1 LGQDGFADFVEFF
14 FQFRVHARYDRT
26 THMTSA
32 STTDITPR
40 EHIHFVTGRL
50 AEHAVRAIVEQ
61 VASAVG
67 FSYSIDVLPI
77 TVAAL
82 MTPKWLLR
90 HIVVPPNATR
100 VIVPGYMKEGTAE
113 VAQQLNLRVDSG
125 PRDIRDLPDFF
136 GKKRQFDQSLN
147 DYRIEIIAE
156 INHAPRMAID
166 DLIQIAQ
173 QLRNDGADVID
184 IGCDPGYRWT
194 QVGEVVRRL
203 RELGLRVSID
213 SFDINEVSDACAAG
227 SELVLSV
234 NSNNMHAAVDWG
246 REVVVIPD
254 TPGDKKNFQKTIDFL
269 STRSVPI
276 RIDPILEP
284 IGCGFAQSLNRYIA
298 CREQYPD
305 AAMMMGIGNIT
316 ELTDADSGAI
326 NVVLLGFCEELQ
338 INSVLTTQVINWSR
352 TSVRECDLARRLVHY
367 AVRNRIPPKHIQSQL
382 VVLRDELAQTI
393 RDHNLR
399 IFAQDDLIHLV
410 STGLNLSG
418 SDPFEVMQQ
427 LLASHLG
434 PTIDA
439 SHAFYLGFELS
450 KAATALTLAK
460 QYEQDEAL
468 DWGFLTRHEKHQ
480 RLPRGRQ

>member
-1 LGQDGFADFVEFF
+1 
-14 FQFRVHARYDRT
+14 
-26 THMTSA
+26 MTSTA
-32 STTDITPR
+32 IDPNTSHER
-40 EHIHFVTGRL
+40 IHFVTGRL

-67 FSYSIDVLPI
+67 FKFTIDVLPI

-90 HIVVPPNATR
+90 HVAVPPDTTR
-100 VIVPGYMKEGTAE
+100 VIVPGYLKEGVE
-113 VAQQLNLRVDSG
+113 ELSQQLNVRVESG
-125 PRDIRDLPDFF
+125 PRDIRDLPEFF
-136 GKKRQFDQSLN
+136 GEKRRCDATLN
-147 DYRIEIIAE
+147 DYRTEIIAE
-156 INHAPRMAID
+156 VNHAPRMAID
-166 DLIQIAQ
+166 DLLIVAQ
-173 QLRNDGADVID
+173 QLQSDGADVID
-184 IGCDPGYRWT
+184 IGCDPGYQWL

-203 RELGLRVSID
+203 IDLGLRVSID
-213 SFDINEVSDACAAG
+213 SFDGTEVSEACAAG
-227 SELVLSV
+227 AELVLSV
-234 NSNNMHAAVDWG
+234 NSHNMRAAVDWG

-254 TPGDKKNFQKTIDFL
+254 TPDDEKFFPKTIDFL
-269 STRSVPI
+269 STRGVPF

-284 IGCGFAQSLNRYIA
+284 IGCGFALSLKRYIA

-316 ELTDADSGAI
+316 ELTDADSAAI
-326 NVVLLGFCEELQ
+326 NVVLLGFCEELR
-338 INSVLTTQVINWSR
+338 IHSVLTTQVINWARS
-352 TSVRECDLARRLVHY
+352 SVRECDLARRLVHY

-382 VVLRDELAQTI
+382 VVLRDEKLKQFPTEIFAELARTI

-399 IFAQDDLIHLV
+399 IYAQNGLIHLV
-410 STGLNLSG
+410 SAGLNLSG
-418 SDPFEVMQQ
+418 SDPFEIMQQ
-427 LLASHLG
+427 VLASHLG

-450 KAATALTLAK
+450 KAATALTLGK

-468 DWGFLTRHEKHQ
+468 NWGLLTQNEKHH

>member
-1 LGQDGFADFVEFF
+1 
-14 FQFRVHARYDRT
+14 
-26 THMTSA
+26 MTSV
-32 STTDITPR
+32 STADNLVQ

-50 AEHAVRAIVEQ
+50 AEHAVRAIVEE
-61 VASAVG
+61 VASVAG
-67 FSYSIDVLPI
+67 FKYSIDVLPI

-90 HIVVPPNATR
+90 HIVVPANATR
-100 VIVPGYMKEGTAE
+100 VIVPGYLQEGVE
-113 VAQQLNLRVDSG
+113 GLAQQLRIRVDSG
-125 PRDIRDLPDFF
+125 PRDIRDLPEFF
-136 GKKRQFDQSLN
+136 GKKRQFDETLN

-156 INHAPRMAID
+156 INHAPRMAMD
-166 DLIQIAQ
+166 DFVRLAQ
-173 QLRNDGADVID
+173 QLHNDGADVID

-194 QVGEVVRRL
+194 QVGEAVRRL

-213 SFDINEVSDACAAG
+213 SFDVDEVQDACSAG

-234 NSNNMHAAVDWG
+234 NSHNMHAAVDWG
-246 REVVVIPD
+246 CEVVVIPD
-254 TPGDKKNFQKTIDFL
+254 TPADKKYFEKTIFFL
-269 STRSVPI
+269 SSQGVPI

-284 IGCGFAQSLNRYIA
+284 IGCGFAQSLMRYLA
-298 CREQYPD
+298 YREQYPE
-305 AAMMMGIGNIT
+305 ASMMMGIGNIT
-316 ELTDADSGAI
+316 ELTDADSAAI

-382 VVLRDELAQTI
+382 VMLRDEKLKRFPNEMFVELARTI

-410 STGLNLSG
+410 SSGLNLSG

-450 KAATALTLAK
+450 KAATALTLGK
-460 QYEQDEAL
+460 QYEQDQAL
-468 DWGFLTRHEKHQ
+468 DWGFLTRHEQHH
-480 RLPRGRQ
+480 RLPRGRS

>member
-1 LGQDGFADFVEFF
+1 
-14 FQFRVHARYDRT
+14 
-26 THMTSA
+26 MTSVTTANNA
-32 STTDITPR
+32 SR

-50 AEHAVRAIVEQ
+50 AEHAVRSIVEQ

-90 HIVVPPNATR
+90 HIAVPANATR
-100 VIVPGYMKEGTAE
+100 VIVPGYLKEGTKEIAL
-113 VAQQLNLRVDSG
+113 QLNMKVDSG

-136 GKKRQFDQSLN
+136 GKQRQFDETLN

-156 INHAPRMAID
+156 INHAPRMAMEDIVG
-166 DLIQIAQ
+166 LAQ
-173 QLRNDGADVID
+173 QSRSDGADVID
-184 IGCDPGYRWT
+184 IGCNPGNRWM
-194 QVGEVVRRL
+194 QVGEAVKRL
-203 RELGLRVSID
+203 CDIGLRVSID
-213 SFDINEVSDACAAG
+213 SFDVSEVIDACAAG

-234 NSNNMHAAVDWG
+234 NSHNMHAACDWG
-246 REVVVIPD
+246 REVVAIPD
-254 TPGDKKNFQKTIDFL
+254 TPDDKKNFQKTIDFL
-269 STRSVPI
+269 STHGVPF

-284 IGCGFAQSLNRYIA
+284 IGCGFAQSLMRYVA
-298 CREQYPD
+298 YREQYPD
-305 AAMMMGIGNIT
+305 VSMMMGIGNIT
-316 ELTDADSGAI
+316 ELTDADSAAI

-338 INSVLTTQVINWSR
+338 INSVLTTQVINWARS
-352 TSVRECDLARRLVHY
+352 SVRECDLARRMVHY

-382 VVLRDELAQTI
+382 VLLRDEKLKRFPNEMFSELSRTI

-410 STGLNLSG
+410 SAGLNLSG
-418 SDPFEVMQQ
+418 SDPFDVMQQ

-450 KAATALTLAK
+450 KAATAVTLGK
-460 QYEQDEAL
+460 QYEQDESL
-468 DWGFLTRHEKHQ
+468 DWGFLTRPEKQH
-480 RLPRGRQ
+480 RLRRTRPQSP

>member
-1 LGQDGFADFVEFF
+1 
-14 FQFRVHARYDRT
+14 
-26 THMTSA
+26 MTSA
-32 STTDITPR
+32 PTADNTPR

-61 VASAVG
+61 VAIEVG

-82 MTPKWLLR
+82 MTPKWFLR
-90 HIVVPPNATR
+90 HVAVPPNATR
-100 VIVPGYMKEGTAE
+100 VIVPGYLKEGTQE
-113 VAQQLNLRVDSG
+113 ISEQLNLRVDSG

-136 GKKRQFDQSLN
+136 GKKRQFDESLN

-156 INHAPRMAID
+156 INHAPRMTMD
-166 DLIQIAQ
+166 ELVTVAQ
-173 QLRNDGADVID
+173 QLQSDGADVID
-184 IGCDPGYRWT
+184 IGCDPGSRWM
-194 QVGEVVRRL
+194 QVGDVVRRL
-203 RELGLRVSID
+203 QDMGLRVSID
-213 SFDINEVSDACAAG
+213 SFDVHEVSDACAAG

-234 NSNNMHAAVDWG
+234 NSHNMHAAVDWG
-246 REVVVIPD
+246 REVVAIPD
-254 TPGDKKNFQKTIDFL
+254 TPDDKKYFQKTIDFL
-269 STRSVPI
+269 STHGVPF

-284 IGCGFAQSLNRYIA
+284 IGCGFAQSLMRYIV

-305 AAMMMGIGNIT
+305 VSMMMGIGNIT
-316 ELTDADSGAI
+316 ELTDADSAAI
-326 NVVLLGFCEELQ
+326 NVVLLGFCAELQ
-338 INSVLTTQVINWSR
+338 INSVLTTQVINWAQS
-352 TSVRECDLARRLVHY
+352 SVRECDLARRMVHY

-382 VVLRDELAQTI
+382 VLLRDEKLKRFPSEMFDGLSRTI

-399 IFAQDDLIHLV
+399 IFAQDNLIHLV
-410 STGLNLSG
+410 SAGLNLSG

-450 KAATALTLAK
+450 KAATALSLGK

-468 DWGFLTRHEKHQ
+468 NWGFLTRHEKHH

>member
-1 LGQDGFADFVEFF
+1 
-14 FQFRVHARYDRT
+14 
-26 THMTSA
+26 MTSA
-32 STTDITPR
+32 STTDNSSR

-61 VASAVG
+61 VASGVG

-90 HIVVPPNATR
+90 HVAVPSNATR
-100 VIVPGYMKEGTAE
+100 VIVPGYLNEGIDE
-113 VAQQLNLRVDSG
+113 ISHQLHVRVESG
-125 PRDIRDLPDFF
+125 PRDIRDLPEFF
-136 GKKRQFDQSLN
+136 GKKRQFDASMN

-156 INHAPRMAID
+156 INHAPRMAIEELVD
-166 DLIQIAQ
+166 VAKR
-173 QLRNDGADVID
+173 LRNDGADVID
-184 IGCDPGYRWT
+184 IGCDPGNRWM
-194 QVGEVVRRL
+194 QVGEVVKRL
-203 RELGLRVSID
+203 RELELRVSID
-213 SFDINEVSDACAAG
+213 SFDANEVSDACAAG

-234 NSNNMHAAVDWG
+234 NSHNMHAAVDWG

-254 TPGDKKNFQKTIDFL
+254 TPDDKKNFEKTIDFL
-269 STRSVPI
+269 STHGVPI
-276 RIDPILEP
+276 RLDPILEP
-284 IGCGFAQSLNRYIA
+284 IGCGFAQSLMRYVA

-305 AAMMMGIGNIT
+305 ASMMMGIGNIT
-316 ELTDADSGAI
+316 ELTDADSAAI

-382 VVLRDELAQTI
+382 VLLRDEKLKQFPREMFEELSKTI
-393 RDHNLR
+393 RDNNMR
-399 IFAQDDLIHLV
+399 IFAQDGLIHLV
-410 STGLNLSG
+410 SAGLNVSG
-418 SDPFEVMQQ
+418 NDPFEVMQQ

-434 PTIDA
+434 PAIDA

-450 KAATALTLAK
+450 KAATALALGK
-460 QYEQDEAL
+460 QYEQDVAL
-468 DWGFLTRHEKHQ
+468 DWGFLTQHEKHH

>member
-1 LGQDGFADFVEFF
+1 M
-14 FQFRVHARYDRT
+14 HARYDRST
-26 THMTSA
+26 QMTLD
-32 STTDITPR
+32 STADNPSR

-50 AEHAVRAIVEQ
+50 AQHAVRSIVEQ
-61 VASAVG
+61 VASDVG
-67 FSYSIDVLPI
+67 YSYSIDVLPI

-90 HIVVPPNATR
+90 HIVLPPNTTR
-100 VIVPGYMKEGTAE
+100 VIVPGYLKDGVEE
-113 VAQQLNLRVDSG
+113 ISRQLNVRVDSG
-125 PRDIRDLPDFF
+125 PRDIRDLPEFF
-136 GKKRQFDQSLN
+136 GKKRRIMETLDNYS
-147 DYRIEIIAE
+147 IEIIAE
-156 INHAPRMAID
+156 INHAPRLDID
-166 DLIQIAQ
+166 ELVNVAQ
-173 QLRNDGADVID
+173 QLKSDGANVID

-194 QVGEVVRRL
+194 KVGEVVRRL
-203 RELGLRVSID
+203 CDLGLRVSID
-213 SFDINEVSDACAAG
+213 SFDVNEVSEACKAG

-234 NSNNMHAAVDWG
+234 NSHNMHAAVDWG

-254 TPGDKKNFQKTIDFL
+254 TSDDKKFFEKTIDFL
-269 STRSVPI
+269 STQGVPI
-276 RIDPILEP
+276 RIDPILDP
-284 IGCGFAQSLNRYIA
+284 IGCGFAQSLTRYVSV
-298 CREQYPD
+298 RELYPD

-316 ELTDADSGAI
+316 ELTDADSAAI

-338 INSVLTTQVINWSR
+338 INSVLTTQVINWAR

-382 VVLRDELAQTI
+382 VMLRDEKLKRFPTDMFIELASTI

-399 IFAQDDLIHLV
+399 IFAQDGCIHLI
-410 STGLNLSG
+410 SAGLNLRG
-418 SDPFEVMQQ
+418 TDPFEVMQQ

-450 KAATALTLAK
+450 KAATALTLGK

-468 DWGFLTRHEKHQ
+468 DWGFLTKAEKHH
-480 RLPRGRQ
+480 RLPRGGGQ

>member
-1 LGQDGFADFVEFF
+1 
-14 FQFRVHARYDRT
+14 
-26 THMTSA
+26 MTSI
-32 STTDITPR
+32 STADNLVQ

-50 AEHAVRAIVEQ
+50 AEHAVRAIVEE
-61 VASAVG
+61 VASVAG
-67 FSYSIDVLPI
+67 FKYSIDVLPI

-90 HIVVPPNATR
+90 HIVVPANATR
-100 VIVPGYMKEGTAE
+100 VIVPGYLQEGVE
-113 VAQQLNLRVDSG
+113 GLAQQLRIRVDSG
-125 PRDIRDLPDFF
+125 PRDIRDLPEFF
-136 GKKRQFDQSLN
+136 GKKRQFDETLN

-156 INHAPRMAID
+156 INHAPRMAMD
-166 DLIQIAQ
+166 DFVKLAQ
-173 QLRNDGADVID
+173 QLHNDGADVID

-194 QVGEVVRRL
+194 QVGEAVRRL

-213 SFDINEVSDACAAG
+213 SFDVDEVQDACSAG

-234 NSNNMHAAVDWG
+234 NSHNMHAAVDWG
-246 REVVVIPD
+246 CEVVVIPD
-254 TPGDKKNFQKTIDFL
+254 TPADKKNFEKTIFFL
-269 STRSVPI
+269 SSQGVPI

-284 IGCGFAQSLNRYIA
+284 IGCGFAQSLMRYLA
-298 CREQYPD
+298 YREQYPE
-305 AAMMMGIGNIT
+305 ASMMMGIGNIT
-316 ELTDADSGAI
+316 ELTDADSAAI

-382 VVLRDELAQTI
+382 VMLRDEKLKRFPNELFVELARTI

-399 IFAQDDLIHLV
+399 IFAQDDRIHLV
-410 STGLNLSG
+410 SSGLNLSG

-450 KAATALTLAK
+450 KAATALTLGK
-460 QYEQDEAL
+460 QYEQDQAL
-468 DWGFLTRHEKHQ
+468 DWGFLTRHEQHH
-480 RLPRGRQ
+480 RLPRGRS

>member
-1 LGQDGFADFVEFF
+1 
-14 FQFRVHARYDRT
+14 
-26 THMTSA
+26 MTSA
-32 STTDITPR
+32 STANNTLH

-50 AEHAVRAIVEQ
+50 AEHAVRTIVEQ
-61 VASAVG
+61 VASDVG
-67 FSYSIDVLPI
+67 FNYSIDVLPI

-100 VIVPGYMKEGTAE
+100 VIVPGYLKEGIKE
-113 VAQQLNLRVDSG
+113 ISLQLNLRVDSG
-125 PRDIRDLPDFF
+125 PRDIRDLADFF
-136 GKKRQFDQSLN
+136 GKKQRFDESLN

-156 INHAPRMAID
+156 INHAPRLAIA
-166 DLIQIAQ
+166 DLVSIAQ
-173 QLRNDGADVID
+173 RLRSDGADVID
-184 IGCDPGYRWT
+184 IGCDPGSRWM
-194 QVGEVVRRL
+194 QVGEVVKHL
-203 RELGLRVSID
+203 RDIGLRVSID
-213 SFDINEVSDACAAG
+213 SFDVYEVSDACAAG

-234 NSNNMHAAVDWG
+234 NSHNMHAAVDWG
-246 REVVVIPD
+246 CEVVVIPD
-254 TPGDKKNFQKTIDFL
+254 TPDDKKNFQKTIDFL
-269 STRSVPI
+269 STNGVRI

-284 IGCGFAQSLNRYIA
+284 IGCGFAKSLMRYIA

-305 AAMMMGIGNIT
+305 ASMMMGIGNIT
-316 ELTDADSGAI
+316 ELTDADSAAI

-352 TSVRECDLARRLVHY
+352 SSVRECDLARRLVHY

-382 VVLRDELAQTI
+382 VLLRDEKLKQFPPEMFDELAQTI

-399 IFAQDDLIHLV
+399 IFAQNDLIHLV

-418 SDPFEVMQQ
+418 SDPFEMMQQ

-434 PTIDA
+434 SSIDA

-450 KAATALTLAK
+450 KAATALTLGK

-468 DWGFLTRHEKHQ
+468 DWGFLTRHEKHH